1 MTSRESNLKDFYI
14 IRASIRNK
22 IMKKNI
28 TQNNTVN
35 KSNVSNSKI
44 SYRNQSVGRNRK
56 NDISKNNDSSSNK
69 ISKNDSLTK
78 FHEINYRKKLIQ
90 GIQIKNFSKVFN
102 INNHSKIEN
111 KKK

>member
-1 MTSRESNLKDFYI
+1 
-14 IRASIRNK
+14 
-22 IMKKNI
+22 MKKNI

-90 GIQIKNFSKVFN
+90 GIQIKNFSKIFN
-102 INNHSKIEN
+102 ISNHSKIEN
-111 KKK
+111 KKKK